1 MRAKPVSHD
10 DYDDDTDFDLMIH
23 SRGSDNEIIPFRRN
37 PPNGDRRPFQ
47 LLGIACLLQSSTTP
61 TPTRKGNRKEVV
73 NWEVC
78 TTLGSLYDS
87 YAYVAVA
94 EQDV

>member
-1 MRAKPVSHD
+1 MPTRL
-10 DYDDDTDFDLMIH
+10 LMH
-23 SRGSDNEIIPFRRN
+23 ENSQTFCGKDN
-37 PPNGDRRPFQ
+37 
-47 LLGIACLLQSSTTP
+47 
-61 TPTRKGNRKEVV
+61 RKGNRKKVV

>member
-1 MRAKPVSHD
+1 MPTRL
-10 DYDDDTDFDLMIH
+10 LMH
-23 SRGSDNEIIPFRRN
+23 ENSGKDN
-37 PPNGDRRPFQ
+37 
-47 LLGIACLLQSSTTP
+47 
-61 TPTRKGNRKEVV
+61 RKGNRKEVV

>member
-1 MRAKPVSHD
+1 MHEN
-10 DYDDDTDFDLMIH
+10 FLH
-23 SRGSDNEIIPFRRN
+23 N
-37 PPNGDRRPFQ
+37 
-47 LLGIACLLQSSTTP
+47 
-61 TPTRKGNRKEVV
+61 RKGNRKEVV